1 MSDIIGKVID
11 AGTAVEGKVRDF
23 IRELED
29 KGSSKAGEDDGPL
42 GAARRIENKV
52 VEEGVKAVK
61 ELLGILEECKSKVGG
76 EASGVVDSVA
86 GRLNLASAS
95 ELEVVKEMARVA
107 REKVD
112 SLEKRL
118 SKLEGN

>member
-29 KGSSKAGEDDGPL
+29 KGSSSSGEGYI
-42 GAARRIENKV
+42 GAAGRIENKV

-86 GRLNLASAS
+86 ARLNLASAS

>member
-23 IRELED
+23 IRELEGS
-29 KGSSKAGEDDGPL
+29 GSSKDDGPL
-42 GAARRIENKV
+42 GAVKNIENKV